1 MTTFTIHAEDDLAE
15 AIRNGAAEAG
25 VSINRFI
32 KDTVGAA
39 VGLFKRKKRPLPD
52 FMFLG
57 EPLSKEA
64 ADELRAVQKDFEVID
79 EEMWK

>member
-1 MTTFTIHAEDDLAE
+1 MTTFTIHAEDALAE

-25 VSINRFI
+25 VSINKFI

-39 VGLFKRKKRPLPD
+39 VGLLKRKQRPLPD
-52 FMFLG
+52 FLIIDN
-57 EPLSKEA
+57 PLTHEEA
-64 ADELRAVQKDFEVID
+64 EELRAAQKDFEVID